1 MGSDVNSKGF
11 QVLRALVCCLLLAGS
26 AGAADLQLLFMGDN
40 GHHRPAERFHE
51 LAPVLESRGI
61 RMKYTDRMEDLTP
74 EVLGQFD
81 GLVLYANIDRIE
93 DVQAQA
99 VLDFVSGG
107 KGFIP
112 LHCATFCWRNNPQ
125 MVQLMGAQFQ
135 RHGGQVFG
143 TQIVAPQHPIMQG
156 FGGFSSWD
164 ETYIHHLHNEQNREV
179 LEYRLEGEQAEGQDR
194 EPWTWTRT
202 HGKGRV
208 FYTAWGHDQRTWTN
222 AGFPNLVE
230 RGIRWAC
237 GADVSV
243 VPAFVDRDAWS
254 IPAMTEL
261 RKDVAA
267 FEYVEVGPKI
277 PNYTPGRQWGVQGSP
292 RTTMQQPLSVEESMK
307 HYVTPQGMT
316 LRLYADERSF
326 VAKPISMNWDERG
339 RLWICETVDY
349 PNELGQNRDRIR
361 ICEDTDGDHVADRF
375 TVFAEGLSIPTA
387 IMIYRGGA
395 VVQNATET
403 IYLKDT
409 DGDDRADLK
418 KVLITGWG
426 AGDTHGGVSNFR
438 YGLDNWIWSMQGY
451 NDSSPQYGP
460 EGARKSA
467 ESFRQGFWRFRLSST
482 DPPEV
487 TDLEFVRSTNNNT
500 WGLGISEEGL
510 IFGSTANHNPSTFMP
525 IANRFYEKVRG
536 WAASDIG
543 TIADTHLFKPVTE
556 NVRQVDQFGGYTAG
570 AGHALYTARTF
581 PQQWW
586 NRTAFVC
593 EPTGHLVGTFVLR
606 RDGTGYK
613 STSPNNLIASDD
625 EWASPIMAEVGPDGA
640 VWVIDWYN
648 YIIQHNPTPQGFR
661 TGRGNAYESDL
672 RDQRRGRIYRVV
684 PTGQAAGDVLHGWQ
698 SLSGLDVVRLTEV
711 LRHPAMMWRL
721 QAQRLLVER
730 ADPAAVP
737 HLVRLVADAGVD
749 EIGLNVGAIHALWVL
764 QALRPDGDG
773 WLSAAVGAL
782 GHQSAGVRRNAVV
795 VLSQFRAGQE
805 ELLLAGALTKDMDAQ
820 VRLQG
825 LLSLAEMP
833 ATAEAGRLV
842 AAASLRPNPDLWES
856 DAVTCAAAV
865 QALPFLRA
873 LSADESAAG
882 APLPAA
888 AMRTAAIVSEHIAR
902 GRPAVEEMQELL
914 SGLKSAQPQL
924 AEVVV
929 RGLAEGWPKD
939 HRIAATKELE
949 AALTALLDR
958 VPAGGRGKLL
968 QLSALCGSKALESYA
983 KEIID
988 SLLKVVADA
997 AVGTEERVN
1006 AAREAVSFQSE
1017 NAEILSAVLSAITPT
1032 AAPELAVGLIDAA
1045 ALSTSEGLG
1054 AALIERGSV
1063 LTPQAKSAVVR
1074 VLLSRPATTTAM
1086 LQAFESGAMDLGE
1099 LTLDQKQAL
1108 RAHPDRTIRSAAE
1121 KLMAAGG
1128 GLPDADRDRVLKS
1141 LLPLCEQSGDVKA
1154 GRAMYVKHCS
1164 KCHMHGSEG
1173 KAIGPNLT
1181 GMAVHPKHELLTHI
1195 IDPSRS
1201 VEGNFRIYTVV
1212 RTDGVVLNGMMSGES
1227 RTAITLIDAEGRENQ
1242 IAREDIEQLVRSR
1255 KSLMPEGFEKQ
1266 MSAEELTNLLEFLT
1280 DKGKFLPVSL
1290 DRYATA
1296 VSTKG
1301 LFSSD
1306 DNGPDRMVFGD
1317 WSPKIFK
1324 DVPFLLT
1331 DPRGKSVPNI
1341 ILLNGPFGPLPPT
1354 MPKSVTLPLNSDAKA
1369 IHMLSGVGGWSFPY
1383 AQEKSVSVIVR
1394 LHYRG
1399 GEQEDIK
1406 LLNGV
1411 HFADYIRR
1419 VDVPGSE
1426 FAYMLGGQ
1434 QIRRVTVNPSRGDV
1448 IEKLELV
1455 KGPDSTA
1462 PIIMAVTVERN

>member
-1 MGSDVNSKGF
+1 MRTYYR
-11 QVLRALVCCLLLAGS
+11 VLLVLCLCCSSLVTAD
-26 AGAADLQLLFMGDN
+26 AKDLQLLFMGDN
-40 GHHRPAERFHE
+40 GHHRPAERFQE
-51 LAPVLESRGI
+51 LAPVLETRGI

-74 EVLGQFD
+74 EVLQQFD

-93 DVQAQA
+93 DAQAQA
-99 VLDFVSGG
+99 VLNFVSAG

-143 TQIVAPQHPIMQG
+143 TQIAAPQHPIMRG
-156 FGGFSSWD
+156 FGGFTSWD

-179 LEYRLEGEQAEGQDR
+179 LEYRLEGEQAEGRDR

-202 HGKGRV
+202 HDKGRV
-208 FYTAWGHDQRTWTN
+208 FYTAWGHDQRTWTH
-222 AGFPNLVE
+222 AGFSNLVE

-237 GADVSV
+237 GADLSS

-254 IPAMTEL
+254 VPAMTEP
-261 RKDVAA
+261 RRDVAA
-267 FEYVEVGPKI
+267 FEYVDVGPKI
-277 PNYTPGRQWGVQGSP
+277 PNYTPGRQWGVQGAP
-292 RTTMQQPLSVEESMK
+292 RTTMQLPLSVEESMK
-307 HYVTPQGMT
+307 HYVMPQGMA

-326 VAKPISMNWDERG
+326 LAKPISMNWDERG

-361 ICEDTDGDHVADRF
+361 ICEDTNGDHVADRF

-409 DGDDRADLK
+409 DGDDKADLR

-451 NDSSPQYGP
+451 NDSSPQYGAD
-460 EGARKSA
+460 GARKSA
-467 ESFRQGFWRFRLSST
+467 DSFRQGFWRFRLSNT

-510 IFGSTANHNPSTFMP
+510 IFGSTANHNPSTFMS
-525 IANRFYEKVRG
+525 IANRYYEKVRG
-536 WAASDIG
+536 WAPSDIG
-543 TIADTHLFKPVTE
+543 TIADTHLFRAITE

-593 EPTGHLVGTFVLR
+593 EPTGHLVGTFLLR
-606 RDGTGYK
+606 RDGSGWK
-613 STSPNNLIASDD
+613 STSPNNLLASDD
-625 EWASPIMAEVGPDGA
+625 EWASPIMAEIGPDGA

-648 YIIQHNPTPQGFR
+648 YIIQHNPTPQGFK

-672 RDQRRGRIYRVV
+672 RDKKHGRIYRVV
-684 PTGQAAGDVLHGWQ
+684 PTASAGADVQDQLHDWQ
-698 SLSGLDVVRLTEV
+698 SLTALDSAGLTAV
-711 LRHPAMMWRL
+711 LRHPSMNWRL

-730 ADPAAVP
+730 AAVDAVP
-737 HLVRLVADAGVD
+737 HLVKLVSDPGVD
-749 EIGLNVGAIHALWVL
+749 EIGLNAGAIHALWTL
-764 QALRPDGDG
+764 QAVQPDGAG
-773 WLSAAVGAL
+773 WLSAAASAL
-782 GHQSAGVRRNAVV
+782 QHQSAGVRRNAVA
-795 VLSQFRAGQE
+795 VLSQFPAGQQQ
-805 ELLLAGALTKDMDAQ
+805 LLQAGGLIGDTDSQ

-825 LLSLAEMP
+825 ILSLAEMP
-833 ATAEAGRLV
+833 VSAEAGRLV
-842 AAASLRPNPDLWES
+842 AAAVRRPNADLWES

-865 QALPFLRA
+865 QAVPFFRA
-873 LSADESAAG
+873 LAADESPAG
-882 APLPAA
+882 VPLSGPG
-888 AMRTAAIVSEHIAR
+888 MRTAAIVAEHIAR
-902 GRPAVEEMQELL
+902 GRPAVAEMQELL
-914 SGLKSAQPQL
+914 GGLKTADPAL
-924 AEVVV
+924 LEVVI
-929 RGLAEGWPKD
+929 RGLADGWPKD
-939 HRIAATKELE
+939 HRIVATKELE
-949 AALTALLDR
+949 ASLTGLLER
-958 VPAGGRGKLL
+958 VPAGARGKLL
-968 QLSALCGSKALESYA
+968 QLANLCGSKALDAYA
-983 KEIID
+983 KEIIE
-988 SLLKVVADA
+988 SLLKVVADNA
-997 AVGTEERVN
+997 AATEARVN

-1017 NAEILSAVLSAITPT
+1017 NAEILNAVLSAITPT

-1045 ALSTSEGLG
+1045 ALSTADDLG
-1054 AALIERGSV
+1054 KALIERGTV

-1108 RAHPDRTIRSAAE
+1108 RAHPDRGIRAVAE

-1128 GLPDADRDRVLKS
+1128 GLPDADRDKVLQS
-1141 LLPLCEQSGDVKA
+1141 LLSLCEEQGDVKA
-1154 GRAMYVKHCS
+1154 GKAMYVKHCS

-1212 RTDGVVLNGMMSGES
+1212 KTDGVVLNGMMSGES

-1242 IAREDIEQLVRSR
+1242 IAREDIEELVRSR

-1266 MSAEELTNLLEFLT
+1266 MNGDELKNLLEFLT

-1301 LFSSD
+1301 LFSND

-1317 WSPKIFK
+1317 WTPKIFR

-1341 ILLNGPFGPLPPT
+1341 ILLHGPFGPLPPK

-1369 IHMLSGVGGWSFPY
+1369 IHLLSGVGGWSFPY
-1383 AQEKSVSVIVR
+1383 AQEKSVSMIVR
-1394 LHYRG
+1394 VHYKG
-1399 GEQEDIK
+1399 GEQEEIK

-1434 QIRRVTVNPSRGDV
+1434 QIRRLTVTPGRRDV
-1448 IEKLELV
+1448 IEKIDLV
-1455 KGPDSTA
+1455 KGPDNSA
-1462 PIIMAVTVERN
+1462 PIIMAITVERN